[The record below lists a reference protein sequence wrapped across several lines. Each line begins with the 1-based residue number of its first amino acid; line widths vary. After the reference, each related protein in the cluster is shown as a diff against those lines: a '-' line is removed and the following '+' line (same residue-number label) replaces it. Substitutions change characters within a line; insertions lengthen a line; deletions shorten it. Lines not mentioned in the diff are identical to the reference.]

1 MKLVLKAMLC
11 TAVCVMGAPSHAD
24 IVIDFTSANNPL
36 TNVNDF
42 SPGTSSTTQLG
53 DIGNTDVEV
62 LVMSD
67 VAMVAQG
74 TTTLN
79 PDSGTA
85 LMTSGGSLMITFP
98 NVLGVRDFSQNLD
111 FTGSGNN
118 SRELNGMDDIMVTVD
133 FTDGMG
139 NNPSQTTTSLDFE
152 DSGSDRYDVTAT
164 MDEIITKIT
173 LQWINNAEVTSSKQ
187 IRINSA
193 SVAAVPEPSAALLLS
208 IVGLGVVGYKRFRRN
223 RS

>member
-1 MKLVLKAMLC
+1 MKLVLKAMLY
-11 TAVCVMGAPSHAD
+11 TAICVMGAPSHAD

-53 DIGNTDVEV
+53 DIGNTDIEV

-74 TTTLN
+74 ATTLN

-85 LMTSGGSLMITFP
+85 LMTSSGSLMISFP

-118 SRELNGMDDIMVTVD
+118 SSEINGMDDVMVTVD

-164 MDEIITKIT
+164 MNEIITKIT
-173 LQWINNAEVTSSKQ
+173 LKWINDAEITSSKQ

-208 IVGLGVVGYKRFRRN
+208 IVSVGVIGYKRFRRS